1 MTLANSSTKK
11 TQKFNITA
19 LLIFGGILLFAAAF
33 VFYFANSFIT
43 TEREYAV
50 YSSMEEPTLPVL
62 YAEVEG
68 SDINL
73 MHGYLQDMGNAAAS
87 DSITP
92 LPENRRLSLRIRPYA
107 NSIIGLS
114 YEVRSLNL
122 QHYIEKTEV
131 TEFPEDENGDL
142 IAELPIQNM
151 ISRDVPYLL
160 RIQLDL
166 GERVV
171 NYYTRIIW
179 TDSANAKRVI
189 DTAAEFTTK
198 TFDYNAARDLTV
210 YLETDPTADNSSYG
224 DVTLKSSFGQVTWG
238 QSGMKLTSEPE
249 ITIKEYDGIMSAVEV
264 RYETESPSE
273 TDNPD
278 RYYNIDEFTMRTGSE
293 RMYMM
298 NYHRSTTQIFE
309 GNKHLFTGMRI
320 NLGITSEDRI
330 QTRKSQNGRYIVFK
344 ANKELWCYDQ
354 TGKRAVNIF
363 SFRSEQ
369 DKIRANYDRHD
380 IRILSVDDEGNV
392 DFVVYGY
399 MNRGRHEGSNG
410 IVYYQYDSESSTI
423 TELFFIPAAN
433 TYEKIKRELEE
444 LCVKSGS
451 GMLYIKQNDAVT
463 AIDLTS
469 QEMLDIASGL
479 TEGRYATS
487 RDQSMIAW
495 LEGDMYSPNS
505 IKLMDIMTGS
515 TQTISAAEG
524 TVLSVIDFYN
534 QDLIYGV
541 SGTND
546 RWIINNR
553 LRGLPLS
560 KLMII
565 DRELSVIME
574 YQKRGLYLENIRIE
588 GDRIHL
594 VQYRKGTDPGSYQFA
609 SKDTIVSR
617 EQQENLYT
625 KGISTGDTET
635 RKKVWYVDLDENIK
649 TTRSLRISAPKNIS
663 YERSGTIELGSH
675 KSSDE
680 IYFYAYANG
689 TLLGKVNSLNEAI
702 DLCYDEM
709 GWVTDE
715 NAVVVYSRA
724 DRTASRNL
732 TDPYSAAQPL
742 VLALDDFEENCIT
755 DDGYILLDAQGAE
768 LNRIL
773 YYINKG
779 CPILAWLDNNEY
791 CLIFGYDS
799 QSVRVFYPFRE
810 SEEDNAEILPME
822 EAAQYFARQQNDYIC
837 FLPYAGL

>member
-1 MTLANSSTKK
+1 
-11 TQKFNITA
+11 
-19 LLIFGGILLFAAAF
+19 
-33 VFYFANSFIT
+33 
-43 TEREYAV
+43 
-50 YSSMEEPTLPVL
+50 
-62 YAEVEG
+62 
-68 SDINL
+68 
-73 MHGYLQDMGNAAAS
+73 
-87 DSITP
+87 
-92 LPENRRLSLRIRPYA
+92 
-107 NSIIGLS
+107 
-114 YEVRSLNL
+114 
-122 QHYIEKTEV
+122 
-131 TEFPEDENGDL
+131 
-142 IAELPIQNM
+142 
-151 ISRDVPYLL
+151 
-160 RIQLDL
+160 
-166 GERVV
+166 
-171 NYYTRIIW
+171 
-179 TDSANAKRVI
+179 
-189 DTAAEFTTK
+189 
-198 TFDYNAARDLTV
+198 
-210 YLETDPTADNSSYG
+210 
-224 DVTLKSSFGQVTWG
+224 
-238 QSGMKLTSEPE
+238 
-249 ITIKEYDGIMSAVEV
+249 
-264 RYETESPSE
+264 
-273 TDNPD
+273 
-278 RYYNIDEFTMRTGSE
+278 
-293 RMYMM
+293 
-298 NYHRSTTQIFE
+298 
-309 GNKHLFTGMRI
+309 
-320 NLGITSEDRI
+320 
-330 QTRKSQNGRYIVFK
+330 
-344 ANKELWCYDQ
+344 
-354 TGKRAVNIF
+354 
-363 SFRSEQ
+363 
-369 DKIRANYDRHD
+369 
-380 IRILSVDDEGNV
+380 
-392 DFVVYGY
+392 
-399 MNRGRHEGSNG
+399 
-410 IVYYQYDSESSTI
+410 
-423 TELFFIPAAN
+423 
-433 TYEKIKRELEE
+433 
-444 LCVKSGS
+444 
-451 GMLYIKQNDAVT
+451 
-463 AIDLTS
+463 
-469 QEMLDIASGL
+469 
-479 TEGRYATS
+479 
-487 RDQSMIAW
+487 
-495 LEGDMYSPNS
+495 MYSPNS

>member
-1 MTLANSSTKK
+1 MANSTAKK
-11 TQKFNITA
+11 NQKINITA

-50 YSSMEEPTLPVL
+50 YSSMEEPTLPVV

-68 SDINL
+68 SDVNL
-73 MHGYLQDMGNAAAS
+73 MHGYLQDMGNAAAT

-92 LPENRRLSLRIRPYA
+92 LPENRRLQLKIRPYA
-107 NSIIGLS
+107 NSVVGLS
-114 YEVRSLNL
+114 YEVRSLDL
-122 QHYIEKTEV
+122 KHYIEKTEV
-131 TEFPEDENGDL
+131 TEFPQNEDGDL

-151 ISRDVPYLL
+151 ISKDVPYLL

-179 TDSANAKRVI
+179 TNGENARRVI
-189 DTAAEFTTK
+189 EAASEFTRK
-198 TFDYNAARDLTV
+198 TFDYNEARDLTV
-210 YLETDPTADNSSYG
+210 YLETDPTADNSSFG
-224 DVTLKSSFGQVTWG
+224 DVTLKSSFSQVTWG
-238 QSGMKLTSEPE
+238 QSGMKLSSVPE
-249 ITIKEYDGIMSAVEV
+249 ITIREYDGIMSAVEV

-273 TDNPD
+273 SENPD
-278 RYYNIDEFTMRTGSE
+278 RYYNVDEFTMRTGSE

-298 NYHRSTTQIFE
+298 NYHRYTTQIFE
-309 GNKHLFTGMRI
+309 GNKHLFTGKRI
-320 NLGITSEDRI
+320 NLGITTEDRL
-330 QTRKSQNGRYIVFK
+330 QTRKSENGRYIVFK
-344 ANKELWCYDQ
+344 VNKELWCYDQ
-354 TGKRAVNIF
+354 TGKRAVNVF

-369 DKIRANYDRHD
+369 DKLRANYDRHD
-380 IRILSVDDEGNV
+380 IRILSVDDGGNV

-410 IVYYQYDSESSTI
+410 IVYYQYNSEDGTI
-423 TELFFIPAAN
+423 TELFFIPVAN
-433 TYEKIKRELEE
+433 TYEKIRRELEE
-444 LCVKSGS
+444 LCVKSGT

-495 LEGDMYSPNS
+495 LEGDLYDQNN

-541 SGTND
+541 SGVND
-546 RWIINNR
+546 RWIINGR

-565 DRELSVIME
+565 DRDLSVIME

-594 VQYRKGTDPGSYQFA
+594 VQYRRGNEPGSYQFA

-625 KGISTGDTET
+625 KGLSTGDTET

-663 YERSGTIELGSH
+663 YERSGTIELGAH
-675 KSSDE
+675 KATEE
-680 IYFYAYANG
+680 IRFYAYANG
-689 TLLGKVNSLNEAI
+689 SLLGRVSTLSEAI

-715 NAVVVYSRA
+715 NSVVVYSRA

-732 TDPYSAAQPL
+732 NDPFSAAQPL
-742 VLALDDFEENCIT
+742 ILSLEDIDGNRIT
-755 DDGYILLDAQGAE
+755 DDGYIFLDAQGAE

-773 YYINKG
+773 YYIGKG
-779 CPILAWLDNNEY
+779 CPILAWLEDGEY

-799 QSVRVFYPFRE
+799 QNVRIYYPLSE
-810 SEEDNAEILPME
+810 EEDNAVIMPME
-822 EAAQYFARQQNDYIC
+822 EAAQYFARQQNDYLC
-837 FLPYAGL
+837 FLPYAGM